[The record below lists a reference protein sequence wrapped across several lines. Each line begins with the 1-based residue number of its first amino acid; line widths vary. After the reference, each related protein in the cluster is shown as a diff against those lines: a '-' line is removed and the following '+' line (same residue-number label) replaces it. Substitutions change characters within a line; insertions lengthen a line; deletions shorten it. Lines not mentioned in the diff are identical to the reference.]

1 MPDRMSD
8 RMSEEQYV
16 RVEITRSNVFVSS
29 GVPKDIY
36 IIVRCFRD
44 VIDDMSTDVIIFPE
58 MCPRCLTA
66 LSESIGL
73 FVATHDARTQFVG
86 KLRANHST
94 VPATVYNFDVNISG
108 VVEIM
113 LETLQEKNV
122 IRGNHTLSSILHRK
136 TGQPI

>member
-1 MPDRMSD
+1 
-8 RMSEEQYV
+8 MSEEQYV

-29 GVPKDIY
+29 GVPKDIYIY

-66 LSESIGL
+66 LSDSIGL

-136 TGQPI
+136 TGKPI

>member
-1 MPDRMSD
+1 MSGW
-8 RMSEEQYV
+8 
-16 RVEITRSNVFVSS
+16 RSLEVMYLFQVAF
-29 GVPKDIY
+29 PKIYIY

-122 IRGNHTLSSILHRK
+122 IRGNHNLSSILHRK
-136 TGQPI
+136 TGKPI

>member
-1 MPDRMSD
+1 MLTLSLTNSFPDILK
-8 RMSEEQYV
+8 V
-16 RVEITRSNVFVSS
+16 RNTEVSP
-29 GVPKDIY
+29 PKLPL
-36 IIVRCFRD
+36 IIIRCFRD

-58 MCPRCLTA
+58 MCPRCLAA
-66 LSESIGL
+66 LSDSIGL
-73 FVATHDARTQFVG
+73 FVATHEARTQFAG

-122 IRGNHTLSSILHRK
+122 IR
-136 TGQPI
+136 